1 MLKIKNLRF
10 IGFENR
16 IVYLVLNLFAALN
29 FIFIILQFERYE
41 NNSEKWDLLLF
52 LLLGT
57 ITISFCLVYMFNN
70 EILFKTNYLIIFFAF
85 YGLFKGVST
94 IEFRIL
100 EIWDKPFSHYLW
112 SGFGWQVILVSFL
125 FTFFIYNFLF
135 SESKLNT
142 FLRLLLGIYLI
153 LSALLAYWQNTN
165 SLIDVTHSNHVFNEL
180 FAVKN
185 SKIHFSSFIPQYQ
198 SLYTF
203 LGIFIK
209 NKTTEDFLDA
219 QLLVMFLTTLLTI
232 FICLKFVKDS
242 NSKLNYLTSILLTV
256 PFLVVAPIFYLRQS
270 DLGTMATLLSSFPIR
285 LFPSIVLIYLCLSSI
300 KFVKDKISFNK
311 TVLSATG
318 LLAGLNIW
326 NNYEF
331 ALVIIVSILGLV
343 FLLHIED
350 KKIKLKK
357 LIPPSLIFIINS
369 IIGYSIIPIFYNFRN
384 IDLNF
389 SYLGWWTRQFA
400 QGFGNTRILIPGPS
414 MFVLSMMF
422 VLFAIHFYFLYNYKH
437 YPEKTAESIRKNSST
452 GLIIS
457 IFCILGSPYYLNR
470 SYASGQLQ
478 IFLFFISVSFAILIG
493 TFLTTSGSSK
503 KYSFN
508 SIVSLKNSLVNLFF
522 MTLLATFVSSVVIS
536 STPYYEY
543 KRIASTVE
551 NPNWPDSNFSKIFD
565 EVEEYYTFNNILPE
579 EIGYFGDFSEIVE
592 YKTGVKSL
600 MFITGAID
608 VVNFQDSFDYQKNVY
623 KQSCDIVK
631 QFDSE
636 LIIIDK
642 LTYERQ
648 RLSENNFCESYYV
661 YDSYDAIKVL
671 KKISS

>member
-16 IVYLVLNLFAALN
+16 VVYLVLNLFAALN

-41 NNSEKWDLLLF
+41 NNSERWDLLLF
-52 LLLGT
+52 LLLGLT
-57 ITISFCLVYMFNN
+57 TISFCLIYMFNR
-70 EILFKTNYLIIFFAF
+70 ETLFKTNYLIIFFAF
-85 YGLFKGVST
+85 YGLFKGVAT
-94 IEFRIL
+94 IEFRVL
-100 EIWDKPFSHYLW
+100 DIWEKPFSYYLW

-125 FTFFIYNFLF
+125 LSFFIYNFLF

-142 FLRLLLGIYLI
+142 FNRLFLSIYLVS
-153 LSALLAYWQNTN
+153 SALLAYWQNTN
-165 SLIDVTHSNHVFNEL
+165 SLIDVNHSNHVFNEL
-180 FAVKN
+180 FAAKN
-185 SKIHFSSFIPQYQ
+185 SKLHFSSFIPQYQ

-209 NKTTEDFLDA
+209 NKTTEEFIDA
-219 QLLVMFLTTLLTI
+219 QLLIMFITTLLTI
-232 FICLKFVKDS
+232 LICLKFVKDS
-242 NSKLNYLTSILLTV
+242 NSKFNYLTAVILTL

-270 DLGTMATLLSSFPIR
+270 DLGTMATLLSAFPIR
-285 LFPSIVLIYLCLSSI
+285 LFPSILLIYLCLSSI
-300 KFVKDKISFNK
+300 KFDIGNISFNK
-311 TVLSATG
+311 AKISITG
-318 LLAGLNIW
+318 FLAGLNIW

-331 ALVIIVSILGLV
+331 ALVTIVTILG
-343 FLLHIED
+343 FISLLCVEN
-350 KKIKLKK
+350 KKIKFKK
-357 LIPPSLIFIINS
+357 LLPPSIIFIINS
-369 IIGYSIIPIFYNFRN
+369 VIGFSIIPIVYNFRN
-384 IDLNF
+384 IELNF
-389 SYLGWWTRQFA
+389 SYLGWWTRQFVN
-400 QGFGNTRILIPGPS
+400 GFGNTRIMIPGPS

-422 VLFAIHFYFLYNYKH
+422 VLFAIHFYFLYSYKQ
-437 YPEKTAESIRKNSST
+437 YPEKNFQSIIKNSST

-478 IFLFFISVSFAILIG
+478 IFLFFIAVSFAILIG
-493 TFLTTSGSSK
+493 TLVITSGSHK
-503 KYSFN
+503 KYAFDSFA
-508 SIVSLKNSLVNLFF
+508 SLKNNLVNLFF
-522 MTLLATFVSSVVIS
+522 MTLLATFVSSVLIS

-543 KRIASTVE
+543 KRIASTIN
-551 NPNWPDSNFSKIFD
+551 NPNWPDSNFSKIF
-565 EVEEYYTFNNILPE
+565 EEIEKYYIKNNILPE

-623 KQSCDIVK
+623 QQSCDIVK

-661 YDSYDAIKVL
+661 FDTYDAIKVL

>member
-1 MLKIKNLRF
+1 MNKNTNYNPIIFSLTLI
-10 IGFENR
+10 IG
-16 IVYLVLNLFAALN
+16 ILIGNLFFN
-29 FIFIILQFERYE
+29 E
-41 NNSEKWDLLLF
+41 NNVNQNKFDLLLSQ
-52 LLLGT
+52 LEEIYVDSINKDELTEQAVQYIIEELDPHSNYIPAQDLASVNEPMEG
-57 ITISFCLVYMFNN
+57 SFDG
-70 EILFKTNYLIIFFAF
+70 I
-85 YGLFKGVST
+85 G
-94 IEFRIL
+94 IEF
-100 EIWDKPFSHYLW
+100 
-112 SGFGWQVILVSFL
+112 
-125 FTFFIYNFLF
+125 N
-135 SESKLNT
+135 LNK
-142 FLRLLLGIYLI
+142 
-153 LSALLAYWQNTN
+153 
-165 SLIDVTHSNHVFNEL
+165 D
-180 FAVKN
+180 
-185 SKIHFSSFIPQYQ
+185 
-198 SLYTF
+198 
-203 LGIFIK
+203 
-209 NKTTEDFLDA
+209 
-219 QLLVMFLTTLLTI
+219 TI
-232 FICLKFVKDS
+232 
-242 NSKLNYLTSILLTV
+242 
-256 PFLVVAPIFYLRQS
+256 LVVAPIFYLRQS

-300 KFVKDKISFNK
+300 KFGKDKISFNK
-311 TVLSATG
+311 TVLSVTG

-331 ALVIIVSILGLV
+331 ALVIIVTILGLV
-343 FLLHIED
+343 FLLHVED

-357 LIPPSLIFIINS
+357 LLPPSLIFITNS
-369 IIGYSIIPIFYNFRN
+369 LIGFSIIPIFYNFRN

-400 QGFGNTRILIPGPS
+400 KGFGNTRIMIPGPS

-422 VLFAIHFYFLYNYKH
+422 VLFAIHFYFLYSYKQ

-508 SIVSLKNSLVNLFF
+508 SFVSLKNSLVNLFF
-522 MTLLATFVSSVVIS
+522 MTLLATFVSSVLIS

-551 NPNWPDSNFSKIFD
+551 NPNWPDSNFSEIFE
-565 EVEEYYTFNNILPE
+565 EVEEYYTINNILPN

-592 YKTGVKSL
+592 YKTGVQSL

-671 KKISS
+671 KKVNN

>member
-16 IVYLVLNLFAALN
+16 VVYLVLNLFAALN

-52 LLLGT
+52 LLLGVT
-57 ITISFCLVYMFNN
+57 TISFCLIYIFNR
-70 EILFKTNYLIIFFAF
+70 ETLFKTNYLIIFFAY
-85 YGLFKGVST
+85 YGLFKGVTT
-94 IEFRIL
+94 IEFRVL
-100 EIWDKPFSHYLW
+100 DIWEKPFSYYLW

-125 FTFFIYNFLF
+125 LSFFIYNFLF
-135 SESKLNT
+135 SEGKLNL
-142 FLRLLLGIYLI
+142 FIRLLLGIYLI
-153 LSALLAYWQNTN
+153 LSALLTYWQNTN

-180 FAVKN
+180 FAAKN
-185 SKIHFSSFIPQYQ
+185 SKLHFSTFIPQYQ

-203 LGIFIK
+203 LGFFIK
-209 NKTTEDFLDA
+209 NKTTEEFIDA
-219 QLLVMFLTTLLTI
+219 QLLIMFITTLSTI

-242 NSKLNYLTSILLTV
+242 NSKFNFLTSILLTI

-270 DLGTMATLLSSFPIR
+270 DLGTMATLLSAFPIR
-285 LFPSIVLIYLCLSSI
+285 LFPSIVLIYLCLYSI
-300 KFVKDKISFNK
+300 KFAKDKINFNK
-311 TVLSATG
+311 AALSITG

-331 ALVIIVSILGLV
+331 ALVLIVTILGFF
-343 FLLHIED
+343 FLLHVED
-350 KKIKLKK
+350 KKVKFKNL
-357 LIPPSLIFIINS
+357 LPPSIIFIINS
-369 IIGYSIIPIFYNFRN
+369 AIGFLVLPIIYNIKN
-384 IDLNF
+384 INLNF
-389 SYLGWWTRQFA
+389 SYLGWWTRQFIG
-400 QGFGNTRILIPGPS
+400 GFGNTRIMIPGPS

-422 VLFAIHFYFLYNYKH
+422 VLFSIHFYFLYNYKQ
-437 YPEKTAESIRKNSST
+437 YPENNTQSIRKNSST

-478 IFLFFISVSFAILIG
+478 IFLFFIAVSFAILIG
-493 TFLTTSGSSK
+493 TIVLTSGSPK
-503 KYSFN
+503 KYLFN
-508 SIVSLKNSLVNLFF
+508 SIDSLKNNLVNLFF
-522 MTLLATFVSSVVIS
+522 MILLATFVSSVLIS

-543 KRIASTVE
+543 KRIASTIE
-551 NPNWPDSNFSKIFD
+551 NPNWPDSNFFKIFE
-565 EVEEYYTFNNILPE
+565 EVEEFYTKNNILPE

-623 KQSCDIVK
+623 QQSCDIVK

-636 LIIIDK
+636 LIIIDN

-661 YDSYDAIKVL
+661 FKSYDAIKVL

>member
-16 IVYLVLNLFAALN
+16 VVYLVLNLFAALN

-52 LLLGT
+52 LLLGVT
-57 ITISFCLVYMFNN
+57 TISFCLIYIFNR
-70 EILFKTNYLIIFFAF
+70 ETLFKTNYLIIFFAF
-85 YGLFKGVST
+85 YGLFKGVTT
-94 IEFRIL
+94 IEFRVL
-100 EIWDKPFSHYLW
+100 DIWEKPFSYYLW

-125 FTFFIYNFLF
+125 LSFFIYNFLF
-135 SESKLNT
+135 SEGKLNL
-142 FLRLLLGIYLI
+142 FIRLLLGIYLI
-153 LSALLAYWQNTN
+153 LSALLTYWQNTN

-180 FAVKN
+180 FAAKN
-185 SKIHFSSFIPQYQ
+185 SKLHFSTFIPQYQ

-203 LGIFIK
+203 LGFFIK
-209 NKTTEDFLDA
+209 NKTTEEFIDA
-219 QLLVMFLTTLLTI
+219 QLLIMFITTLSTI

-242 NSKLNYLTSILLTV
+242 NSKFNFLTSILLTI

-270 DLGTMATLLSSFPIR
+270 DLGTMATLLSAFPIR
-285 LFPSIVLIYLCLSSI
+285 LFPSIVLIYLCLYSI
-300 KFVKDKISFNK
+300 KFAKDKINFNK
-311 TVLSATG
+311 AALSITG

-331 ALVIIVSILGLV
+331 ALVLIVTILGFF
-343 FLLHIED
+343 FLLHVED
-350 KKIKLKK
+350 KKVKFKNL
-357 LIPPSLIFIINS
+357 LPPSIIFIINS
-369 IIGYSIIPIFYNFRN
+369 AIGFLVLPIIYNIKN
-384 IDLNF
+384 INLNF
-389 SYLGWWTRQFA
+389 SYLGWWTRQFIG
-400 QGFGNTRILIPGPS
+400 GFGNTRIMIPGPS

-422 VLFAIHFYFLYNYKH
+422 VLFSIHFYFLYNYKQ
-437 YPEKTAESIRKNSST
+437 YPENNTQSIRKNSST

-478 IFLFFISVSFAILIG
+478 IFLFFIAVSFAILIG
-493 TFLTTSGSSK
+493 TIVLTSGSPK
-503 KYSFN
+503 KYLFN
-508 SIVSLKNSLVNLFF
+508 SIDSLKNNLVNLFF
-522 MTLLATFVSSVVIS
+522 MTLIATFVSSVLIS

-543 KRIASTVE
+543 KRIASTIE
-551 NPNWPDSNFSKIFD
+551 NPNWPDSNFFKIFE
-565 EVEEYYTFNNILPE
+565 EVEEFYTKNNILPE

-592 YKTGVKSL
+592 YKTGVQSL

-623 KQSCDIVK
+623 QQSCDIVK

-636 LIIIDK
+636 LIIIDN

-661 YDSYDAIKVL
+661 FKSYDAIKVL